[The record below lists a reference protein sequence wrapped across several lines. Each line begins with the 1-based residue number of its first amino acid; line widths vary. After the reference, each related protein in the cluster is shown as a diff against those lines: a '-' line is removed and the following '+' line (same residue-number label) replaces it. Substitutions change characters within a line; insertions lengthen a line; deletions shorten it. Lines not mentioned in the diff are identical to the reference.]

1 MHMDIIDTERIVF
14 MLYGSHKH
22 VLFEF

>member
-1 MHMDIIDTERIVF
+1 MDIIDTERIVF

-22 VLFEF
+22 LLFQF